1 MLDSDSPTAN
11 DILLDPLFWSASHS
25 LHFLCDASDRFEIL
39 ERDHFVLGALE
50 ADAPEIVGND
60 WLKSLDRNLI
70 DNLGK
75 YRKYDG
81 GSVRDLLRVMRNKVR
96 VFARCPLLLG

>member
-1 MLDSDSPTAN
+1 
-11 DILLDPLFWSASHS
+11 
-25 LHFLCDASDRFEIL
+25 
-39 ERDHFVLGALE
+39 VLGALE
-50 ADAPEIVGND
+50 AEASEIVGSD

-81 GSVRDLLRVMRNKVR
+81 GSVRDLLRVMRNKVSD
-96 VFARCPLLLG
+96 A